1 MEILGMILV
10 GIGGITVLVG
20 SIWFL
25 VVTFQESLLW
35 GLGCMFVPFVSLI
48 FSGLALGQSRQTI
61 SDPTGWHCPVCCRLH
76 DDASGLIRRCPFRML
91 YIRKLGPLLSGT
103 AVAAIEWILS
113 VLTRHRLRFR
123 PAERCLRTISITG
136 WRKLDR

>member
-48 FSGLALGQSRQTI
+48 FLVSHWDKAGKPFLIQLAGI
-61 SDPTGWHCPVCCRLH
+61 V
-76 DDASGLIRRCPFRML
+76 PF
-91 YIRKLGPLLSGT
+91 
-103 AVAAIEWILS
+103 VAGS
-113 VLTRHRLRFR
+113 MMM
-123 PAERCLRTISITG
+123 PAA
-136 WRKLDR
+136 